1 MTEDD
6 WAAPFPP
13 ESLDVVTLIFV
24 LSAISP
30 KQMEQVVRGQ
40 IYIVNIFVLVMTRF
54 PDFDTPA
61 PCKRLT
67 LRDRLT
73 LTSRIP

>member
-13 ESLDVVTLIFV
+13 DSLDVVTLIFV

-30 KQMEQVVRGQ
+30 KQMEQVVRVKF
-40 IYIVNIFVLVMTRF
+40 IL
-54 PDFDTPA
+54 
-61 PCKRLT
+61 
-67 LRDRLT
+67 
-73 LTSRIP
+73 

>member
-30 KQMEQVVRGQ
+30 KQMEQVVRGEV
-40 IYIVNIFVLVMTRF
+40 YVVNIFVLVMIRF
-54 PDFDTPA
+54 AVFNTPLHHV
-61 PCKRLT
+61 K
-67 LRDRLT
+67 D
-73 LTSRIP
+73 

>member
-1 MTEDD
+1 MTEED

-30 KQMEQVVRGQ
+30 NQMEQVVRVYRGS
-40 IYIVNIFVLVMTRF
+40 VGEFVGTF
-54 PDFDTPA
+54 A
-61 PCKRLT
+61 
-67 LRDRLT
+67 
-73 LTSRIP
+73 

>member
-40 IYIVNIFVLVMTRF
+40 DYIVNIFVLFMIRF
-54 PDFDTPA
+54 AVFYTPLHHV
-61 PCKRLT
+61 K
-67 LRDRLT
+67 D
-73 LTSRIP
+73 

>member
-1 MTEDD
+1 MTEED

-30 KQMEQVVRGQ
+30 KQMEQVVRVYRGSVGEVASL
-40 IYIVNIFVLVMTRF
+40 YF
-54 PDFDTPA
+54 
-61 PCKRLT
+61 KHLT
-67 LRDRLT
+67 LSMIDIKIWSSSDIQSSIHHFT
-73 LTSRIP
+73 M